1 VASVFDVVN
10 LPTASGDAGRSPA
23 EANARRLEIPLPFAC
38 LLAESWRCRYG
49 VYGRHDV
56 VVGCRLASTTRKR
69 SSQHAIC
76 HFHLPT
82 FFCPLH
88 YFLLLYHRYRLFV
101 GDSSIW
107 QTGILSD
114 KHVDLSMI
122 HELKWRCIPQ
132 SGSVRL
138 MGEYGELTIELG
150 NLEKQ
155 DRLQLIDFLRLTI
168 AESKQVG
175 WQKFNDQFASTPDR
189 QKKSIRAKWL
199 FALIFAA
206 HAVAFGTI
214 WAISGGIQFLVYCVI
229 NAGMAVYLLCLY
241 RHKTVGLGRK
251 TGEQ

>member
-1 VASVFDVVN
+1 MWSIFPPHPVMRDVRQQKQMQDDWRYRYRLRASLRN
-10 LPTASGDAGRSPA
+10 LG
-23 EANARRLEIPLPFAC
+23 
-38 LLAESWRCRYG
+38 
-49 VYGRHDV
+49 
-56 VVGCRLASTTRKR
+56 VVGTVFMVGMTLLSVAAWLRQPANDPVNMPFVISIFLLFSALY
-69 SSQHAIC
+69 I
-76 HFHLPT
+76 
-82 FFCPLH
+82 